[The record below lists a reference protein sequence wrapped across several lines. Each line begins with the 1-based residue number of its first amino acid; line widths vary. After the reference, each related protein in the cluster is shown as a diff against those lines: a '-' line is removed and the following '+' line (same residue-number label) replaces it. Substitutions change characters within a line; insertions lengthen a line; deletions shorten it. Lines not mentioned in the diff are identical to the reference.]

1 MRKDNKNVQL
11 EISKISKNAE
21 EIIREPYYRGYKA
34 VYEELIA
41 EIENIKT
48 RNKQKQIRIG
58 KNEEMNY
65 KYEQ

>member
-48 RNKQKQIRIG
+48 RNK
-58 KNEEMNY
+58 
-65 KYEQ
+65 